1 MSVLLA
7 AQYLI
12 ASNTEKVP
20 QMLLFATITAFASAS
35 CYYPAGITASLSG
48 KSACYQKHTF
58 SPIAEAPVSSGFV
71 K

>member
-20 QMLLFATITAFASAS
+20 QMLLLPLLPLLPLLLVITLQVLRQGCRENTHVIKNTYFH
-35 CYYPAGITASLSG
+35 
-48 KSACYQKHTF
+48 Q
-58 SPIAEAPVSSGFV
+58 
-71 K
+71 

>member
-20 QMLLFATITAFASAS
+20 QMLLFATITAFASS
-35 CYYPAGITASLSG
+35 CYYPAGITARLSG
-48 KSACYQKHTF
+48 KGACYQKHTF
-58 SPIAEAPVSSGFV
+58 SPIA
-71 K
+71 